1 MGPAGSFYPRLSPMP
16 RLTSKMLARLAR
28 FAGRLRTAARD
39 SRGITVVEVSIAG
52 ALLSLA
58 MIAFLASLDS
68 TTQASSFAQARA
80 RALDDLRTAAASFS
94 REARQA
100 SDEPTSVTTTEVRF
114 RTYLNGATS
123 STPVAWKLAI
133 PTAGSAAD
141 LQRSVDDGLSFTPR
155 GLPPLLL
162 AATESH
168 FSYDPDTKL
177 LKMVLVTRPS
187 ARISPVRL
195 ETEVNLR
202 NAL

>member
-1 MGPAGSFYPRLSPMP
+1 MPAI
-16 RLTSKMLARLAR
+16 RLAR
-28 FAGRLRTAARD
+28 FAGRLRSAARD

-58 MIAFLASLDS
+58 MIAFLGSLDS
-68 TTQASSFAQARA
+68 TTQASSFAQARS

-114 RTYLNGATS
+114 PTYLSGSTS
-123 STPVAWKLAI
+123 STPVAWELAI
-133 PTAGSAAD
+133 PTGGSAAD
-141 LQRSVDDGLSFTPR
+141 LQRSVNGGSFTPR

-162 AATESH
+162 GATESH
-168 FSYDPDTKL
+168 FSYDPATKL

-202 NAL
+202 NVT